1 MGREVVPGQ
10 GIGLGAEGEGGLD
23 SDVHDHDALG
33 AEMEGQNLEGVGDEQ
48 TREANVVED
57 AEDPDEEDLRD
68 AEAVGVVVAV
78 VHGGHDGP
86 EREGDDHARD
96 GSQEERA
103 ATNLVDEEGGVDGAR
118 KIENGLAGRDLWE
131 TKSATVGGFRNLVIT
146 YTQLLV
152 LVGDTGAVVDQVHV
166 VGDDGVTGV
175 LGDET
180 NGHDNGKSPPVALGL
195 HEVEVAR
202 VLTGLLLELEGLA
215 NLAVLEL
222 NSGIV
227 GIAVGVVLGQDLE
240 GLLVPVLGNEP
251 SGRLR
256 DDCEGGSGTRIL
268 LFFQFLKQLTPDE
281 AKLAHGGHNLDES
294 DGAPRPV
301 ARDV

>member
-1 MGREVVPGQ
+1 MEHERSRTVLP
-10 GIGLGAEGEGGLD
+10 AEIC
-23 SDVHDHDALG
+23 V
-33 AEMEGQNLEGVGDEQ
+33 
-48 TREANVVED
+48 
-57 AEDPDEEDLRD
+57 
-68 AEAVGVVVAV
+68 
-78 VHGGHDGP
+78 
-86 EREGDDHARD
+86 
-96 GSQEERA
+96 
-103 ATNLVDEEGGVDGAR
+103 
-118 KIENGLAGRDLWE
+118 
-131 TKSATVGGFRNLVIT
+131 TKSATVGGFNRNPVIT

-195 HEVEVAR
+195 HEVEVAG

-222 NSGIV
+222 NGGIV
-227 GIAVGVVLGQDLE
+227 GVAVGVVLGQDLE
-240 GLLVPVLGNEP
+240 GLLVAVLGNEP

-256 DDCEGGSGTRIL
+256 DDCEGGSGTPI
-268 LFFQFLKQLTPDE
+268 LFFFLFFSILEQLTPDE